1 MKTHVMLQWANSF
14 DSKGFAHKWHGG
26 RPCKVFAEGAYSN
39 IERLLLCGLVGY
51 TSHMNHIRQP
61 YEGMSGTHSK
71 PQARSNCTAECLA
84 EHSLASMHS
93 WKDTHDKDRATHCI
107 GPKRQDKVMFS
118 FMRPTVVPQT
128 GPGRPLCYTLW
139 STFITHTRQLEGD
152 IRPKAVIHQCLK
164 KRLWMEIVVVMKTS
178 INLIV
183 LKTGPVSRHWKVE
196 CFVPWW

>member
-93 WKDTHDKDRATHCI
+93 WKDTHDKDRAAHSI
-107 GPKRQDKVMFS
+107 GQ
-118 FMRPTVVPQT
+118 
-128 GPGRPLCYTLW
+128 Y
-139 STFITHTRQLEGD
+139 
-152 IRPKAVIHQCLK
+152 A
-164 KRLWMEIVVVMKTS
+164 KTS
-178 INLIV
+178 TRLCFLLCGLHWFPILALEDHCAIV
-183 LKTGPVSRHWKVE
+183 SGLHSRPILDNSKVISDPKQWSMNVWRKDYGWKIQRHY
-196 CFVPWW
+196 FS

>member
-118 FMRPTVVPQT
+118 FMRPTLVPHT
-128 GPGRPLCYTLW
+128 GPGRPLCYSLW
-139 STFITHTRQLEGD
+139 STFKTYTRQ
-152 IRPKAVIHQCLK
+152 Q
-164 KRLWMEIVVVMKTS
+164 
-178 INLIV
+178 
-183 LKTGPVSRHWKVE
+183 
-196 CFVPWW
+196 